1 MKVLFGLIKL
11 VRPLNV
17 FIGCLSIFVGGI
29 VSGKPTELSEAE
41 WMYLLCAVLAGG
53 LVMAAGNVTN
63 DYFDR
68 DLDKLLKPERPIPSG
83 VITPWKALLF
93 GILLFFSG
101 TIISIVPGLTV
112 MAVTLLAVVL
122 LLLYNTSLKKLPL
135 IGNVTVSFLTGLAF
149 VYGGIAVRSFVRA
162 LIPGT
167 FAFFFNLGR
176 EILKDIEDSSGDR
189 QKGHQTLP
197 VILGSTESLALS
209 GICFLAVLVISIIP
223 YAVGF
228 FGLRYMIM
236 LIFGVYSVVFYC
248 FFRLYG
254 DRSPYTIAN
263 VSSILKW
270 DMLIGLVCVIVGFY
284 EFDGGW

>member
-1 MKVLFGLIKL
+1 MNVLFGLIKL

-29 VSGKPTELSEAE
+29 VSGKPTELSEVE

-83 VITPWKALLF
+83 DISPRQAFVFGTFLF
-93 GILLFFSG
+93 LSG
-101 TIISIVPGLTV
+101 
-112 MAVTLLAVVL
+112 VTFLAVVL
-122 LLLYNTSLKKLPL
+122 LLLYNMSLKKLPL

-149 VYGGIAVRSFVRA
+149 VYGGVAVRSFVRA

-167 FAFFFNLGR
+167 FAFFFHLGR

-189 QKGHQTLP
+189 QKGYQTLP
-197 VILGSTESLALS
+197 VILGSTESLVLS
-209 GICFLAVLVISIIP
+209 GICFLTVLIISIIP

-228 FGLRYMIM
+228 FGLRYLIM
-236 LIFGVYSVVFYC
+236 LILGVHSVVIYC
-248 FFRLYG
+248 FFRLYQ
-254 DRSPYTIAN
+254 DQSPSTIAN

-284 EFDGGW
+284 EFDSGW